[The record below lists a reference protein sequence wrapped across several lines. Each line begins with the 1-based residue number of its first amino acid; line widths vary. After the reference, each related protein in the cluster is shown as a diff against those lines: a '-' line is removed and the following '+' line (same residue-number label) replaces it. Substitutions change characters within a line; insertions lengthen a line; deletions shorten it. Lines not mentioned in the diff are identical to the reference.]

1 MQITSHKQVSS
12 SVLEVPISKFEPNIE
27 DKIPQE
33 LIQRHVIVRQ
43 VLQFQHYQYNDKWH
57 LPNKSDVITL
67 GLLDEDERQSKD
79 MMRTIKLLNERYV
92 PYSSIEVDGKIAQTL
107 LVKLTLTGDHLTK
120 QMQIQ

>member
-1 MQITSHKQVSS
+1 VK
-12 SVLEVPISKFEPNIE
+12 
-27 DKIPQE
+27 
-33 LIQRHVIVRQ
+33 Q
-43 VLQFQHYQYNDKWH
+43 VLQFQHYQYNKWH

-79 MMRTIKLLNERYV
+79 MRTIKLLNERYV

-120 QMQIQ
+120 QNANAVIGHLKNAVEPMDKVEGLLPAVANFNCAIHFTNPVYREFY